1 MALLPE
7 HPSGK
12 AEVGF
17 CLRNNSKQG
26 ESKELVN
33 FAITILTLDADK
45 CLLFAPMGESECDN
59 FVVTQFSRPII
70 FPGFLQKKHTY
81 VRVNGRYKNMSYPLS
96 GLENFEG
103 KMEKIESGV
112 DKDDSSWLNKIYKRF
127 STKES
132 SKSSQESVNE
142 ATTEESR

>member
-1 MALLPE
+1 
-7 HPSGK
+7 
-12 AEVGF
+12 
-17 CLRNNSKQG
+17 
-26 ESKELVN
+26 
-33 FAITILTLDADK
+33 
-45 CLLFAPMGESECDN
+45 
-59 FVVTQFSRPII
+59 
-70 FPGFLQKKHTY
+70 
-81 VRVNGRYKNMSYPLS
+81 MSYPLS